1 MQNKRPQ
8 TKMSDLDYY
17 PMAEKLLAND
27 PASKMLGIE
36 IRTIKPEF
44 CQTTMTIRDDMT
56 NGYNVCHGGFIFTLA
71 DTALAFACAE
81 HGKIAVSASAQIDF
95 LLPAY
100 LGDELVA
107 EANVQIKSG
116 RNLFCDIIVRNQE
129 NEVIALVKGRQVQM
143 KNKES

>member
-1 MQNKRPQ
+1 MNE
-8 TKMSDLDYY
+8 LDYY

-27 PASKMLGIE
+27 PASKMLGI
-36 IRTIKPEF
+36 TISDIQADHCK
-44 CQTTMTIRDDMT
+44 TTMIIRDDMT

-81 HGKIAVSASAQIDF
+81 HTKIAVSASAQIDF

-100 LGDELVA
+100 LGDQLIA

-116 RNLFCDIIVRNQE
+116 RNLFCDIIVRNQK